1 MIECNMGYHIRRG
14 DAMPNNPARAALAYF
29 LISGFAAFAVL
40 GSLFSSPSDP
50 DSQVLLGLSV
60 SRWTIAIAFIIAGAV
75 SLALVW
81 YSWRN
86 PAMVA
91 DRIRSCLSR
100 DGWLRVLV
108 FFSSGSIF
116 LIGLAV
122 VCFRDWL
129 PVPPGA
135 LSHLKPAVLWVM
147 IVATMNILYV
157 IGLNKADDA
166 RQRVPA
172 LQSNPVDRSS
182 SFTRDFIIGCLVVL
196 LSTSALLAVNLLIG
210 VLVKDRLDTAAVS
223 LIRPSIYQFLPE
235 QVERTRYIA
244 SALLFPILA
253 SVSWVLAGKLQR
265 GVPRT
270 TNRVAAVTFVGVT
283 SGLAFWLYLSL
294 RAVDFKYIDYLYSDL
309 RLGVIIPSYAAF
321 LLLIGLERRYS
332 SRTWMRIGLGVAT
345 ALIAILA
352 GLAVASR
359 SLHTS
364 ADDYV
369 YSVNFNAYFY
379 AVVQVLLGKTLLVDL
394 SSQYGFY
401 PYFLQPIFHLIGFD
415 VPRLTL
421 VMGSLAIGVY
431 LVLLF
436 LLMRLVKSRLI
447 AACGFISIVWP
458 WLTAIYGFYEPYFQY
473 WPHRVVFPV
482 LILLLGFIY
491 QQSHGRRKQ
500 VLGILAFL
508 ACGAALLW
516 NLDTGVIT
524 FMAWVIYLYWETLL
538 DWRTVGAKESAIVI
552 ARRSL
557 AALGTL
563 GATIGLLLLYT
574 YGRSGSIPDLGRLGF
589 YQSIFYQTGYNMLPM
604 PALHPWNLVALTYM
618 AGLCICANSLLKRLR
633 AVGPSDDTGRQGWVN
648 MVFLIS
654 ILGVGL
660 FTVYQGRSHNHNL
673 MATFWSAFFL
683 TALFAD
689 VLWERTVPKIRSG
702 VSSIVAVGLTLLPL
716 PLLLLFVLFA
726 AVPAFLGTLPS
737 SLSSLQ
743 SQLGTLTDRIEAEPN
758 PYGERIEFMRQYFLP
773 GEEVPVF
780 SSKYDTIFYLE
791 TRTTNPVRA
800 PGWNELFLQ
809 SDVNQYESY
818 LENDKPSMFLVSDEF
833 AASCPDLYLSIQ
845 KDYAEVAREEDL
857 ALFARKPA
865 AR

>member
-1 MIECNMGYHIRRG
+1 
-14 DAMPNNPARAALAYF
+14 MPNTPARGALAYC
-29 LISGFAAFAVL
+29 LISGLAAFAVL
-40 GSLFSSPSDP
+40 GSLFSIPSDP
-50 DSQVLLGLSV
+50 DSQILLGFSA
-60 SRWTIAIAFIIAGAV
+60 SRWAIGVAFIIAAAV

-86 PAMVA
+86 PAKVA
-91 DRIRSCLSR
+91 DRIRGWLSR

-108 FFSSGSIF
+108 FFSSASVL

-129 PVPPGA
+129 PVPPRA
-135 LSHLKPAVLWVM
+135 LSHVKPAVLWVM
-147 IVATMNILYV
+147 IVATMNMLYI
-157 IGLNKADDA
+157 IGLRKATDA
-166 RQRVPA
+166 RRQVPA
-172 LQSNPVDRSS
+172 LQPDRAGQPS
-182 SFTRDFIIGCLVVL
+182 SFLRDFIVGCLVVL
-196 LSTSALLAVNLLIG
+196 LSTSVLLVVNLLIG

-235 QVERTRYIA
+235 QVERTRYVA

-253 SVSWVLAGKLQR
+253 CASWVLAGRLQSR
-265 GVPRT
+265 IPQT

-283 SGLAFWLYLSL
+283 TGLAFWLYFSL
-294 RAVDFKYIDYLYSDL
+294 RAVDFKYIEYLYSDL
-309 RLGVIIPSYAAF
+309 RLGVVIPLYAVF
-321 LLLIGLERRYS
+321 LLLIVLERRYS
-332 SRTWMRIGLGVAT
+332 SRTWMRRGLRVGT

-352 GLAVASR
+352 GLAIVSY
-359 SLHTS
+359 SLLTS

-421 VMGSLAIGVY
+421 VMGTLTVGVY
-431 LVLLF
+431 LALLF
-436 LLMRLVKSRLI
+436 LLIRLVKSRLI

-458 WLTAIYGFYEPYFQY
+458 WLATRHRFFDPYFQY
-473 WPHRVVFPV
+473 FPHRVSFPV

-491 QQSHGRRKQ
+491 QKSHGRRKQ
-500 VLGILAFL
+500 ALGILGFL
-508 ACGAALLW
+508 ACSVALLW
-516 NLDTGVIT
+516 NLDTGIIT
-524 FMAWVIYLYWETLL
+524 FAAWVLYLYWEALL
-538 DWRTVGAKESAIVI
+538 DWRTVGARESAIVI

-557 AALGTL
+557 TALVTL

-574 YGRSGSIPDLGRLGF
+574 YVRSGSLPDLSELGF
-589 YQSIFYQTGYNMLPM
+589 YQSVFYQTGFNMLPM
-604 PALHPWNLVALTYM
+604 PLFHPWNLVVLTYM
-618 AGLCICANSLLKRLR
+618 GGLCVSTNSLLKRLR
-633 AVGPSDDTGRQGWVN
+633 AVEPSEDTSGQGWGN
-648 MVFLIS
+648 MVFLVS

-689 VLWERTVPKIRSG
+689 VLWERAVPKIRSG
-702 VSSIVAVGLTLLPL
+702 VSSMVAAGLALLSL

-743 SQLGTLTDRIEAEPN
+743 GQLEGLTGRVQVQPN
-758 PYGERIEFMRQYFLP
+758 PYGDRIEFMRLYFSP
-773 GEEVPVF
+773 REEVPIF

-800 PGWNELFLQ
+800 PGWNELYLQ
-809 SDVNQYESY
+809 SDVNLYESY
-818 LENDKPSMFLVSDEF
+818 LESNNPSMFLVSDEF
-833 AASCPDLYLSIQ
+833 AASCPDLYRSIHE
-845 KDYAEVAREEDL
+845 DYVEVAREEDL
-857 ALFARKPA
+857 ALFAQKPA